1 MRRAPVGWAV
11 SDRAALPG
19 RIGRNT
25 IVHRL
30 VVSYGQPTDPAA
42 FDAHYRDVHAP
53 LALAQP
59 GLIGFTYGYAKALDP
74 RQEVPYFVA
83 ELDFESEESM
93 NESLASPEGRAAG
106 KDVANFATGGAT
118 FMTFEVHQASAR

>member
-1 MRRAPVGWAV
+1 M
-11 SDRAALPG
+11 
-19 RIGRNT
+19 
-25 IVHRL
+25 HRL
-30 VVSYGQPTDPAA
+30 VVSYGHPTDPAA

-59 GLIGFTYGYAKALDP
+59 GLIGFTYGHAKPLDP

-93 NESLASPEGRAAG
+93 NASLASPEGRTAG
-106 KDVANFATGGAT
+106 KDVANFATGGVT
-118 FMTFEVHQASAR
+118 FMTFEVQQASAR